1 MHACMPAYL
10 EWPQLME
17 AEPNEAQAQTRERTP
32 HGVWVVL
39 LPCVPCQEDGERPEN
54 KTNVLPAHRHGQIGC
69 HSMEDCNQVGEGML
83 NSLTCRNIESEGWWL
98 THLKV

>member
-1 MHACMPAYL
+1 MHAYL

-17 AEPNEAQAQTRERTP
+17 AKPNEAQAQTRECTP

-54 KTNVLPAHRHGQIGC
+54 KTNVLPAHPARA
-69 HSMEDCNQVGEGML
+69 D
-83 NSLTCRNIESEGWWL
+83 WL
-98 THLKV
+98 PQYGGLQSGRRRDAEQPTVQQD